1 LEIMK
6 KLFGVLASSV
16 VVLSGW
22 LLAVPVSATTC
33 TTVLT
38 SRGILTA
45 AVVGQPAPGTTVDAS
60 GCDIGVYVTTA
71 GSATIAGVTIHD
83 ANKYG
88 LFDDG
93 AILIVK
99 SGHITNTGNHSG
111 GAFAPNGVQT
121 GIGILFAEG
130 SQGTI
135 DSNTVA
141 SYQKGGI
148 SVDGCNPG
156 KRPGCVGT
164 LPTSVTVTNNTV
176 TGLGPV
182 DFIAQNGIQV
192 SRGAVGDVRGN
203 TISDNFYTGEAGV
216 GPNAGG
222 QNPEGFEYVSVGL
235 LLFEAGA
242 GTATSDN
249 HFSGNQINFATVR

>member
-1 LEIMK
+1 MK
-6 KLFGVLASSV
+6 KLLGVVASSV
-16 VVLSGW
+16 VALSGW
-22 LLAVPVSATTC
+22 LLALPANATTC
-33 TTVLT
+33 MPVPT
-38 SRGILTA
+38 SRGPLTA
-45 AVVGQPAPGTTVDAS
+45 AFVGEPLPGAMVDAS
-60 GCDIGVYVTTA
+60 GCDIGVYLGTGA
-71 GSATIAGVTIHD
+71 SATITGVTIHD
-83 ANKYG
+83 ANQYG

-130 SQGTI
+130 SHGTI

-148 SVDGCNPG
+148 SVDGCNPA

-176 TGLGPV
+176 SGLGPV
-182 DFIAQNGIQV
+182 DFIAANGIQV

-203 TISDNFYTGEAGV
+203 TISDNFYTGEVGV

-242 GTATSDN
+242 GTTTSDN
-249 HFSGNQINFATVR
+249 RFSGNQINFATVR

>member
-1 LEIMK
+1 
-6 KLFGVLASSV
+6 
-16 VVLSGW
+16 
-22 LLAVPVSATTC
+22 
-33 TTVLT
+33 
-38 SRGILTA
+38 
-45 AVVGQPAPGTTVDAS
+45 VDAS
-60 GCDIGVYVTTA
+60 GCDIGVYL
-71 GSATIAGVTIHD
+71 TIGGGTITGVTIHD
-83 ANKYG
+83 ANQYG

-93 AILIVK
+93 ANLSVTN
-99 SGHITNTGNHSG
+99 GTITNTGNHSASG
-111 GAFAPNGVQT
+111 FAPNGVQT

-130 SQGTI
+130 SHGTI

-148 SVDGCNPG
+148 SVDGCNPA

-176 TGLGPV
+176 AGMGPV
-182 DFIAQNGIQV
+182 DFIAANGVQV

-203 TISDNFYTGEAGV
+203 TVSDNFYRGEAGV

-222 QNPEGFEYVSVGL
+222 QNPEGFEYISVGL

-242 GTATSDN
+242 GTITSN
-249 HFSGNQINFATVR
+249 NRFSGNQINFATVR